1 VVAPAPGGV
10 LDASD
15 DVGRAANVMLNPG
28 QSRFVLFGLTPNDL
42 ASYDTSL
49 GKFTVARGRYAVLVG
64 TSSTALD
71 NRAGFDVGHF
81 GHDR

>member
-1 VVAPAPGGV
+1 
-10 LDASD
+10 
-15 DVGRAANVMLNPG
+15 MLNPG